1 MVTARLALHPP
12 AAGTEK
18 LGDYFPEVYATD
30 LQAIDDNVQIKDV
43 AGAGLFPV
51 YDVNGFLVPSEI
63 APEDLEV
70 GLLDSILTTQGMILY
85 RNATELAALS
95 PDTAG
100 KSLLTGGVGANPSF
114 GYPSHST
121 LLNLTTGDPH
131 TQYLLRS
138 VLASR
143 GSLPFFGAA
152 GWAELVKGTE
162 GYLLMQGAND
172 PYWGLPKLDDLA
184 APDDNTDLNAS
195 TSKHGLMQKYP
206 NTQQRLK
213 GTGGWADPIF
223 GVNFPFGNGAAVLTA
238 EAQGK
243 RIPVACKIT
252 KAYLRSTKGVDGDLL
267 SGSIT
272 VTIYIHDYNVDADS
286 VAASDTFSLSSASSY
301 AETGLSIAVAA
312 GKYITAIIS
321 GIATCK
327 CVTLDLELEAT

>member
-18 LGDYFPEVYATD
+18 LGDYFPEVYAAD

-138 VLASR
+138 VLSSR
-143 GSLPFFGAA
+143 GSLAFFGAA
-152 GWAELVKGTE
+152 GWAELVKGTA

-184 APDDNTDLNAS
+184 APDDNTDLDAS
-195 TSKHGLMQKYP
+195 TSAHGLMAKYP

-213 GTGGWADPIF
+213 GTGAWADPIF

-238 EAQGK
+238 EAK
-243 RIPVACKIT
+243 TIRIPIASKIT
-252 KAYLRSTKGVDGDLL
+252 KAYIRSLDTDGALKT
-267 SGSIT
+267 GSIT
-272 VTIYIHDYNVDADS
+272 ITIYVHDYNAAIGSSVDSFAL
-286 VAASDTFSLSSASSY
+286 ASASSF
-301 AETGLSIAVAA
+301 AETGLSITVAA
-312 GKYITAIIS
+312 GKYITAITS
-321 GIATCK
+321 GITTCEQ
-327 CVTLDLELEAT
+327 VVLDLELEAT

>member
-1 MVTARLALHPP
+1 MVTSRLALHPP
-12 AAGTEK
+12 TAGTEK
-18 LGDYFPEVYATD
+18 LGDYFPEVYAGD

-70 GLLDSILTTQGMILY
+70 GLLDSILTTQGMVLF

-95 PDTAG
+95 PGTAG

-184 APDDNTDLNAS
+184 APDDNTDLDVS
-195 TSKHGLMQKYP
+195 TSLHGLFPKLP
-206 NTQQRLK
+206 NTKQAFLGDKTWRTITWGVDFEFGDGSAVLVAQAKTSRC
-213 GTGGWADPIF
+213 
-223 GVNFPFGNGAAVLTA
+223 GVN
-238 EAQGK
+238 
-243 RIPVACKIT
+243 ACKIT
-252 KAYLRSTKGVDGDLL
+252 KAYIRSIDTAGALKT
-267 SGSIT
+267 GS
-272 VTIYIHDYNVDADS
+272 VTCSIHIHDYNAVIGSA
-286 VAASDTFSLSSASSY
+286 VDTFALSSASSF

-312 GKYITAIIS
+312 GKYVTVVLS
-321 GIATCK
+321 GIST
-327 CVTLDLELEAT
+327 VTQIVLSLEFEAT

>member
-1 MVTARLALHPP
+1 MVTSRLALHPP
-12 AAGTEK
+12 TAGTEK

-95 PDTAG
+95 PGTAG

-172 PYWGLPKLDDLA
+172 PYWGQPKLDDLA
-184 APDDNTDLNAS
+184 VPDDNTDLDAS
-195 TSKHGLMQKYP
+195 TSKHGLMPKFP
-206 NTQQRLK
+206 NAGKQALIGDKTWRTITWGVDFKFGDGSAVLAAQSDTSRC
-213 GTGGWADPIF
+213 
-223 GVNFPFGNGAAVLTA
+223 GVN
-238 EAQGK
+238 
-243 RIPVACKIT
+243 ACKIT
-252 KAYLRSTKGVDGDLL
+252 KAYIRSIDTAAALKT
-267 SGSIT
+267 GS
-272 VTIYIHDYNVDADS
+272 VTCSIYIHDYNADKGS
-286 VAASDTFSLSSASSY
+286 AADTFSLSSASSFE
-301 AETGLSIAVAA
+301 ETGLNIAVAA
-312 GKYITAIIS
+312 GKWVSVVLS
-321 GIATCK
+321 GIST
-327 CVTLDLELEAT
+327 VTQIVLSLEFEAT